1 MVATSFI
8 LLCWLMPANVI
19 AASSAIAI
27 DMPLTPIN
35 TTESISLVAYFLHA
49 DLRCDNAGCVVQV
62 AQTYQVRN
70 QGQETTLQLGL
81 PVEEGLPAYVLRF
94 EGGPALEP
102 GAPSADYAAT
112 WAISLGRN
120 EQKRVVLTSSHPP
133 QQGRFVSW
141 RCEMSYLAPWGAIQ
155 GARMEYLFPQPIT
168 DDALLSAEPGNPR
181 FGEGGL
187 LYWDYEVLQ
196 DPLNMEVI
204 ALSPATWQQF
214 QALRSGQKHEDL
226 ALLYEALYQEAQQ
239 NGLPMADPYA
249 REVAEW
255 MEVLRAR
262 PDDQDARRNLARVF
276 RARAGATPSLRLNYL
291 LLLAEQLDVLLQQT
305 GDVETANELV
315 RVYEEASRIASESDD
330 PAGALKYL
338 RQAST
343 VPGAA
348 PSGSQEVL
356 ALRLALSLAQEGQV
370 AEALQQVQDILSPD
384 LREVLWRYMPPFSS
398 ARSQVITGPQQRI
411 VHCQLLLYPPA
422 VDKVDARL
430 EEIALALRSIDGC
443 QISWQSQVVSPN
455 EIAPTMPV
463 TTTVTMSVTYNSLAV
478 LGERSKAVV
487 EGLAPDP
494 DLISVFVAA
503 PWHSVPST
511 YSIERGLWQD
521 HLSYQSEAD
530 LTSLQHPWE
539 EGSDYVRWQLVELRN
554 ASPGDER
561 AQIEHQLAVLVLEQQ
576 SQIWELIPSGT
587 YCLHQVNYPE
597 YPTYHPTWLLSWGQE
612 RSLQSSHTFYRWSRV
627 LATASGAILL
637 LMLILSRALRRL

>member
-1 MVATSFI
+1 MY
-8 LLCWLMPANVI
+8 CMPSY
-19 AASSAIAI
+19 AA
-27 DMPLTPIN
+27 DT
-35 TTESISLVAYFLHA
+35 
-49 DLRCDNAGCVVQV
+49 GCGVEV

-70 QGQETTLQLGL
+70 QGQETTLQLG
-81 PVEEGLPAYVLRF
+81 VAANEGLPAYTLRF
-94 EGGPALEP
+94 EGGAALQP
-102 GAPSADYAAT
+102 GAASGDYAAT
-112 WAISLGRN
+112 WTIQLGRN
-120 EQKRVVLTSSHPP
+120 EQKRLVLTSSHAP

-141 RCEMSYLAPWGAIQ
+141 LCEMSYLAPWGVIQ
-155 GARMEYLFPQPIT
+155 GARLEYRFPQPIT

-196 DPLNMEVI
+196 DPQNMEDR
-204 ALSPATWQQF
+204 ALSPDAWQQF
-214 QALRSGQKHEDL
+214 QELRGAQKHEDL
-226 ALLYEALYQEAQQ
+226 ARLYEALYQEAHEK
-239 NGLPMADPYA
+239 GIPMADPYA

-255 MEVLRAR
+255 MAVVGTK
-262 PDDQDARRNLARVF
+262 PDDLDARQNLARLY
-276 RARAGATPSLRLNYL
+276 RARADAVPALRLNYL
-291 LLLAEQLDVLLQQT
+291 LLLAEQMEAMREQT
-305 GDVETANELV
+305 GDVETAKELV
-315 RVYEEASRIASESDD
+315 SAYEEASRIASENDD
-330 PAGALKYL
+330 STAALKYL
-338 RQAST
+338 TQASA

-348 PSGSQEVL
+348 PPDNQEML

-370 AEALQQVQDILSPD
+370 AEALRQVEAILSP
-384 LREVLWRYMPPFSS
+384 EVRQMLERYMPPFSS
-398 ARSQVITGPQQRI
+398 ARSRVITGPQERI
-411 VHCQLLLYPPA
+411 AHYQLLLYPPA
-422 VDKVDARL
+422 ADKVDARL
-430 EEIALALRSIDGC
+430 DEIALALRSIEGC
-443 QISWQSQVVSPN
+443 QISWQSQVESPN

-463 TTTVTMSVTYNSLAV
+463 TTTVTMSVTYRSLAV

-487 EGLAPDP
+487 EGLASDP
-494 DLISVFVAA
+494 DLISVLVAA

-521 HLSYQSEAD
+521 LLSYQSEAD

-539 EGSDYVRWQLVELRN
+539 EGADYVRWQLVELRN

-627 LATASGAILL
+627 LATAGGAILL
-637 LMLILSRALRRL
+637 LMLILSRTLRRLMRRAL